1 MSETDQAVFSEAIK
15 VKDGVFYNLE
25 GHSARM
31 DRTCRH
37 FFKRPLGFELNPAL
51 LPEPPEK
58 GLFKCRLVYSETI
71 QSVEYNAYSFRRID
85 RLALIRADDIQYSF
99 KFVDRQ
105 PLQRLAASVE
115 ADDILIVQGEAVTD
129 AFSANVVFQGP
140 TGLFTPTTCLL
151 PGTKR
156 ESLLRQGRI
165 KERTITVSD
174 LDQFEK
180 IYLINAMV
188 DLEDEV
194 SVPRSALDRN
204 GF

>member
-1 MSETDQAVFSEAIK
+1 MSITDQAVFSEVVK

-37 FFKRPLGFELNPAL
+37 FFKRPLGFELNPAM
-51 LPEPPEK
+51 LPEPPAT

-71 QSVEYNAYSFRRID
+71 QTVEYIAYSIRRINS
-85 RLALIRADDIQYSF
+85 LALIRADEIQYSF

-105 PLQRLAASVE
+105 ALQRLAASVE
-115 ADDILIVQGEAVTD
+115 ADDILMVQGEAITD

-140 TGLFTPTTCLL
+140 AGFFTPSTCLL

-156 ESLLRQGRI
+156 EMLLRQGRI
-165 KERTITVSD
+165 EERMITVSD
-174 LDQFEK
+174 LNQFER

-194 SVPRSALDRN
+194 TSPLAALDRS